1 MTRTLRFAR
10 HGLMNRYVKHGAL
23 ILGVLMF
30 TNTVRAD
37 VRAPAVAGAF
47 YPGGARELEGEVRGF
62 LAAGK
67 ATGQPLVAVIA
78 PHAGYVFS
86 GATAG
91 KAFAPLAGSKP
102 TRIILLGPSHYAG
115 FAGGALP
122 AADVTAFATPL
133 GEMPVDR
140 DAVAKLSGL
149 PEFRG
154 PAAAHVREHCLEVEI
169 PFLQATVGAVP
180 IVPILVGHATDRT
193 LATAMARRLADLVGP
208 GTVVVASSDFT
219 HHGPAYDYR
228 PFATDRT
235 LGPKLVALAR
245 STAGRA
251 AAVDP
256 IGFSQQVDAAGDTV
270 CGVKP
275 ITVLLELL
283 SHSFQGS
290 GAVADVTTS
299 ADVSGDWSQVVAYAG
314 VNFSGKWGAW
324 RDDPAPPRPTE
335 LSKQEEKAVAEL
347 ARATLDT
354 HLTHQG
360 QLADWF
366 AAHPVG
372 GNLAAHSGVFVTVN
386 NTGQKARKEGKLR
399 GCIGSMEPREPL
411 VDAVIGSAVSAAH
424 DPRFPELD
432 ASELE
437 QVAVEV
443 SVLSPM
449 RPVSGPDDIVLG
461 KHGVL
466 LTKAGRRAVFLP
478 QVATETGWD
487 LATFLSALSQK
498 AGLAPDA
505 WRSGARFEV
514 FTAQVFGEHE

>member
-1 MTRTLRFAR
+1 MRNA
-10 HGLMNRYVKHGAL
+10 AL

-30 TNTVRAD
+30 TNMVRAE
-37 VRAPAVAGAF
+37 VRPPAVAGAF
-47 YPGGARELEGEVRGF
+47 YPGDARQLEGEVRGF

-67 ATGQPLVAVIA
+67 GAAQASVAVIA

-102 TRIILLGPSHYAG
+102 TRVIILGPSHYAG

-122 AADVTAFATPL
+122 DRDVTAFATPL

-140 DAVAKLSGL
+140 EAVAKLAAL

-154 PAAAHVREHCLEVEI
+154 PASAHVREHSLEVEL
-169 PFLQATVGAVP
+169 PFLLATVGPVP
-180 IVPILVGHATDRT
+180 IVPIVVGHATD
-193 LATAMARRLADLVGP
+193 LALAVAMARRLADLLGP
-208 GTVVVASSDFT
+208 GTIVVASSDFT
-219 HHGPAYDYR
+219 HHGAAYDYR
-228 PFATDRT
+228 PFATDHT

-251 AAVDP
+251 AAIDP
-256 IGFSQQVDAAGDTV
+256 LGFSQQIETSGDTV
-270 CGVKP
+270 CGARP

-283 SHSFQGS
+283 AHAFQGS

-299 ADVSGDWSQVVAYAG
+299 AEVSGDWSQVVAYAG
-314 VNFSGKWGAW
+314 VDFTGSWGSW
-324 RDDPAPPRPTE
+324 RDDPAPPHPTE
-335 LSKQEEKAVAEL
+335 LSKPEEKAVVEL
-347 ARATLDT
+347 ARATLAT

-366 AAHPVG
+366 AAHPVA
-372 GNLAAHSGVFVTVN
+372 GNLAALSGVFVTVN
-386 NTGQKARKEGKLR
+386 NTGAKARKEGKLR
-399 GCIGSMEPREPL
+399 GCIGSMEAREPL
-411 VDAVIGSAVSAAH
+411 VDSVIGAAVSAAH
-424 DPRFPELD
+424 DPRFPELA
-432 ASELE
+432 ASELDE
-437 QVAVEV
+437 VAVEV

-449 RPVSGPDDIVLG
+449 RPVGGPEDIVLG
-461 KHGVL
+461 KHGVV
-466 LTKAGRRAVFLP
+466 LTKSGRGAVFLP

-487 LATFLSALSQK
+487 LSTFLSALSQK